1 MTRRNFDWMQGV
13 GLGATVFAMSALVIT
28 DGLQWTSVPAY
39 AAGEMIGV
47 TGEMTEEMRGIRGK
61 RVVMQPGKRSK
72 NARKQTIKVI
82 GNVGRTSEMPRTMH
96 GMLPGT

>member
-1 MTRRNFDWMQGV
+1 
-13 GLGATVFAMSALVIT
+13 
-28 DGLQWTSVPAY
+28 
-39 AAGEMIGV
+39 MIGV

-96 GMLPGT
+96 GTLPGT